1 MEIIGSIILSIVQ
14 SILFYRKDLG
24 ISMVLFVIIA
34 NGIIYYIL
42 NKRNKIKNKNAIGL
56 MIPIVLLSSTY
67 FIFAN
72 TTFYIANIF
81 VILVINLIMY
91 VILTNEKHFFKNY
104 LYRTFELATNTVKE
118 YKAGIKLSNK
128 ASRKIITKNKN
139 INKENLKK
147 MAISLLIVFV
157 VVGIVLI
164 LLASADMIFANLFS
178 GIENIFKNINIGS
191 TFNIILRITIIV
203 ITYFLFLSLFLNIQK
218 KNVQEERE
226 LKENSGKYDF
236 TIKLL
241 LIVLNLVYFVF
252 CCIQIQSLF
261 AKINIESSFDYAAYA
276 RTGFFQLMFVSFINF
291 GVILISNKYYTKE
304 EQLIK
309 ILNLL
314 LVIFT
319 IIIAISSMYR
329 MHMYEIE
336 FGLTYLRTFVYI
348 ILTTEIIAFIPI
360 IVYIFNK
367 RFDFIKWCFIIGIC
381 AYCVANYMNIEKLII
396 SKNISRNDVHP
407 IDYEYIYKIV
417 SQDSYE
423 ILEERLSQE
432 AVTSEEK
439 LDILNILLNITSNT
453 KGLNWQEFNISKY
466 KMKKID
472 RDTLL
477 KQKDEINKE
486 ILKQE
491 NDRSAISGSSYR
503 NIL

>member
-1 MEIIGSIILSIVQ
+1 
-14 SILFYRKDLG
+14 
-24 ISMVLFVIIA
+24 
-34 NGIIYYIL
+34 
-42 NKRNKIKNKNAIGL
+42 
-56 MIPIVLLSSTY
+56 
-67 FIFAN
+67 
-72 TTFYIANIF
+72 
-81 VILVINLIMY
+81 
-91 VILTNEKHFFKNY
+91 
-104 LYRTFELATNTVKE
+104 
-118 YKAGIKLSNK
+118 
-128 ASRKIITKNKN
+128 
-139 INKENLKK
+139 
-147 MAISLLIVFV
+147 
-157 VVGIVLI
+157 
-164 LLASADMIFANLFS
+164 
-178 GIENIFKNINIGS
+178 
-191 TFNIILRITIIV
+191 
-203 ITYFLFLSLFLNIQK
+203 
-218 KNVQEERE
+218 
-226 LKENSGKYDF
+226 
-236 TIKLL
+236 
-241 LIVLNLVYFVF
+241 
-252 CCIQIQSLF
+252 
-261 AKINIESSFDYAAYA
+261 
-276 RTGFFQLMFVSFINF
+276 
-291 GVILISNKYYTKE
+291 
-304 EQLIK
+304 
-309 ILNLL
+309 
-314 LVIFT
+314 
-319 IIIAISSMYR
+319 
-329 MHMYEIE
+329 MYEIE

-423 ILEERLSQE
+423 ILEERLSKE

-491 NDRSAISGSSYR
+491 NDRSAISGSSYS